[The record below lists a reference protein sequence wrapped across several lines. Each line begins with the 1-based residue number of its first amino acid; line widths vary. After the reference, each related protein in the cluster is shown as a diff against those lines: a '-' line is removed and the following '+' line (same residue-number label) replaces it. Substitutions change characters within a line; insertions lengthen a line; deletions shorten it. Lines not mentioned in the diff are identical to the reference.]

1 MLKSGFFLVCTL
13 FCVGALLLAI
23 TTDSQ
28 HLGRQKAAAH
38 SAAGELQ
45 KVVLQCTPGGAVAG
59 TVRIT
64 NPSAETIPANT
75 IIYLANFGGNT
86 SAQLSEPLLPEAAKQ
101 VPGPPGAFKT
111 CQAWFYKQTGN

>member
-1 MLKSGFFLVCTL
+1 MMKSSFFLVCAI

-23 TTDSQ
+23 TTNSQ
-28 HLGRQKAAAH
+28 HLGHQKAAAR
-38 SAAGELQ
+38 SADGELQ
-45 KVVLQCTPGGAVAG
+45 KVVLQCTPGGAAAG

-64 NPSAETIPANT
+64 NLSAETISANT

-86 SAQLSEPLLPEAAKQ
+86 SAQLSEPLSPGAAKQ

-111 CQAWFYKQTGN
+111 CQAWFYKQPVT